1 MSDTRLGRAIDR
13 KRSVSYLSRRRG
25 YGRSGPD
32 LLASAPVSTPRKSA
46 PTPAKAGAAT
56 PAARKT
62 PPKAGA
68 KQGPGKAGTK
78 AAAARSGARS
88 GAKAGRALPP
98 GPDLVVGTVPPLAR
112 VAGGVAVAAAVL
124 LLVATV
130 LPLARVAGADVGGP
144 GNLWAFLPP
153 LPLAAL
159 LAAGGVLAA
168 RGTLPRLGLAVLFP
182 AGTLAVGVLLRTL
195 SLLRT
200 GERSTLD
207 LPLGLGGS
215 ARYEAG
221 PGLVVTALAYGLVV
235 LAAVLAT
242 AAWPRTIME
251 DGGDLDPRR
260 PRLAAWGLA
269 AGVLTA
275 LVLGMAPYS
284 STIAPG
290 APTLPER
297 NGLDLLGALVIA
309 LGAAA
314 WAVLAATLRPR
325 LAVVGAYAGLA
336 AVLLTEGLSIALLV
350 ARSDALGPSAGG
362 VGVLLAAVATAALSL
377 VAARVGRLRVGR

>member
-1 MSDTRLGRAIDR
+1 M
-13 KRSVSYLSRRRG
+13 
-25 YGRSGPD
+25 
-32 LLASAPVSTPRKSA
+32 STPRKSA
-46 PTPAKAGAAT
+46 PAAAKSGAST
-56 PAARKT
+56 PAARKA
-62 PPKAGA
+62 AGA
-68 KQGPGKAGTK
+68 KAAGAK
-78 AAAARSGARS
+78 AAGPKAS
-88 GAKAGRALPP
+88 GAKAAGAGAAKAGGKVGGKKGAPPAP
-98 GPDLVVGTVPPLAR
+98 GPELVVGTVPPLAR
-112 VAGGVAVAAAVL
+112 AAGAVAVLAAVL
-124 LLVATV
+124 LLVAPAF
-130 LPLARVAGADVGGP
+130 PLARADGQDLGGP
-144 GNLWAFLPP
+144 GNLWAFVPP

-159 LAAGGVLAA
+159 VAASGVLAA
-168 RGTLPRLGLAVLFP
+168 LGRLPRLGLAVLFP
-182 AGTLAVGVLLRTL
+182 VGTLAAGFLLRTL
-195 SLLRT
+195 HLQQD
-200 GERSTLD
+200 GARSTLD

-221 PGLVVTALAYGLVV
+221 AGLLVSALAYGLLV

-275 LVLGMAPYS
+275 LFLGMAPYAS
-284 STIAPG
+284 AIAPG

-297 NGLDLLGALVIA
+297 DGLDLLGALVVA

-314 WAVLAATLRPR
+314 WTVLAATLRPR

-350 ARSDALGPSAGG
+350 TRSDQIGPSAGG
-362 VGVLLAAVATAALSL
+362 VGILLAAVAAAALSL